1 MSWKYLVPNGFTAL
15 SLVVGLASVTQSAA
29 GLYESAAW
37 LILLGVLL
45 DKLDGAAAR
54 MLGASS
60 EFGAE
65 MDSFAD
71 FVVFGT
77 APAALAFFSLTGG
90 IVEPGEGFIGG
101 ACAVYTLA
109 VAIRLARFNVTDPEG
124 GSILFLGIPTTAC
137 GGLFAA
143 GWLASNSQGVLSAAE
158 AAFPVILI
166 TLGLMMV
173 SNLRIPKFS
182 LRWSKPVNAFLV
194 VNLVIA
200 FVLIPLRMYPEYLF
214 FQSSLYL
221 VVGTTWATL
230 RGGRILEEEAE
241 AITDSGVAESK

>member
-15 SLVVGLASVTQSAA
+15 SLVLGLASVTQSAA

-45 DKLDGAAAR
+45 DKFDGAAAR

-71 FVVFGT
+71 FVVFGA

-90 IVEPGEGFIGG
+90 IVGPGEGFIGG

-109 VAIRLARFNVTDPEG
+109 VAIRLARFNVTEPEG
-124 GSILFLGIPTTAC
+124 GSLLFLGIPTTLC

-143 GWLASNSQGVLSAAE
+143 AWLAANSQGVVSAVEPAI
-158 AAFPVILI
+158 PVILI
-166 TLGLMMV
+166 TFGLMMV

-182 LRWSKPVNAFLV
+182 TRWSKPVNAFLM
-194 VNLVIA
+194 VNFVIA
-200 FVLIPLRMYPEYLF
+200 CILIPLRMYPEYLF
-214 FQSSLYL
+214 FLSSLYL
-221 VVGTTWATL
+221 VVGTTWATF
-230 RGGRILEEEAE
+230 RGEQALA
-241 AITDSGVAESK
+241 ADAESLTDPGVVESR

>member
-15 SLVVGLASVTQSAA
+15 SLVLGLASVTQSAA
-29 GLYESAAW
+29 GHFESAAW
-37 LILLGVLL
+37 LILLGVLF
-45 DKLDGAAAR
+45 DKFDGAAAR
-54 MLGASS
+54 LLGASS

-90 IVEPGEGFIGG
+90 VMEPGEGFIGG

-109 VAIRLARFNVTDPEG
+109 VAIRLARFNVTEPEG
-124 GSILFLGIPTTAC
+124 GELLFLGIPTTLC

-143 GWLASNSQGVLSAAE
+143 AWLAADSQGVVAKVEPAIP
-158 AAFPVILI
+158 AVMI
-166 TLGLMMV
+166 TMGLMMV

-182 LRWSKPVNAFLV
+182 TRWSKPVNAFLMVNFAIAV
-194 VNLVIA
+194 VFIT
-200 FVLIPLRMYPEYLF
+200 LRLYPEYLL

-221 VVGTTWATL
+221 VVGTAWATF
-230 RGGRILEEEAE
+230 RGEQALASDAE
-241 AITDSGVAESK
+241 AIKESVASE

>member
-15 SLVVGLASVTQSAA
+15 SLVLGLVSVTQSAA
-29 GLYESAAW
+29 GAFESAAW

-71 FVVFGT
+71 FVAFGA
-77 APAALAFFSLTGG
+77 APAALAFYSLTGG
-90 IVEPGEGFIGG
+90 SIEPGEGIIAG

-124 GSILFLGIPTTAC
+124 GSIMFVGVPTTLC

-143 GWLASNSQGVLSAAE
+143 AWLAANAQGLTEAIIPVL
-158 AAFPVILI
+158 PI
-166 TLGLMMV
+166 TLLVFGALMV
-173 SNLRIPKFS
+173 SNVRIPKFS
-182 LRWSKPVNAFLV
+182 LHWSKPVNAFQIL
-194 VNLVIA
+194 NLLLAYI
-200 FVLIPLRMYPEYLF
+200 FIPLRIFPEYLF
-214 FQSSLYL
+214 FLSFTYL
-221 VVGTTWATL
+221 VVGVTWAFF
-230 RGGRILEEEAE
+230 RGEDAIAEEAATIGE
-241 AITDSGVAESK
+241 TGAAE